1 MKTTNLEYTNTSLLS
16 DMAILLVGELRF
28 ENESHFFK
36 FKHNLKNYN
45 LFISTYPKY
54 ERIAKLLTDNY
65 IITDIS
71 LPNKYRPYKHIYQWF
86 HLNNILIIYK
96 NVLNQNFQ
104 NLIKLRTDI
113 NINSYKFST
122 LEVNKNTTYVQTDQ
136 IFYANT
142 SHFIN
147 TFNNFYSDIFN
158 FYWEIQEK
166 KYINLNYL
174 NLYKSEFPIDIRTE
188 WLTLPKL
195 IYNKNQL
202 ILKKNIKNNLDIL
215 LSEDP
220 QLIKNMDMII
230 GMKIEPYGLPFSSE
244 KCFAIN
250 CINNGLV
257 AQSKIVGNLD
267 INRKNFNFI

>member
-1 MKTTNLEYTNTSLLS
+1 MSNI
-16 DMAILLVGELRF
+16 AILLVGELRF
-28 ENESHFFK
+28 ENESHFLNFQSK
-36 FKHNLKNYN
+36 LKNYN
-45 LFISTYPKY
+45 IFISTYPKY

-65 IITDIS
+65 IISDIT
-71 LPNKYRPYKHIYQWF
+71 LPDKYMPYKHIYQWF
-86 HLNNILIIYK
+86 HLNNILTIYK
-96 NVLNQNFQ
+96 NVFYQNFE

-113 NINSYKFST
+113 NINSYKFSA

-142 SHFIN
+142 FHFIN
-147 TFNNFYSDIFN
+147 TFQNFYSDIFN

-195 IYNKNQL
+195 IYDKNQL
-202 ILKKNIKNNLDIL
+202 ILKKNIKNNLDTL
-215 LSEDP
+215 LSEDTH
-220 QLIKNMDMII
+220 LIKNMDMII
-230 GMKIEPYGLPFSSE
+230 GMKIEPHGLPFSSE

-250 CINNGLV
+250 CINSGLI
-257 AQSKIVGNLD
+257 AQSKIIGNLD
-267 INRKNFNFI
+267 INRRNFNFL